1 MGLGIFCIDH
11 LNCWLTVWSGAFGV
25 WQEGRICGEVG
36 LGIRFLDA
44 TEEGGHS
51 LSTEKFAS

>member
-11 LNCWLTVWSGAFGV
+11 LNCWLTAWSGAFGV

-44 TEEGGHS
+44 TEGGGHS
-51 LSTEKFAS
+51 LSTEKFAN